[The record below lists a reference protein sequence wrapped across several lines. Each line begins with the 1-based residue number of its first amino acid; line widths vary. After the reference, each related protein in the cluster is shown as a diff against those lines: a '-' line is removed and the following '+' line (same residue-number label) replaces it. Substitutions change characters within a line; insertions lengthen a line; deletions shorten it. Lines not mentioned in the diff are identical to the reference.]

1 MSSFSTL
8 CVTATIESL
17 VADELVEQTLANK
30 TIGVAMG
37 YEISQAIRTLDADTA
52 NELLKKINGIIDV
65 AVEKIHEVLI
75 EVNEEV
81 TSTEEARAAG
91 LE

>member
-30 TIGVAMG
+30 SIGVAMG
-37 YEISQAIRTLDADTA
+37 YEISQAIRTLEPDTA

-65 AVEKIHEVLI
+65 AVEKIHEVLTEI
-75 EVNEEV
+75 NEEV

>member
-30 TIGVAMG
+30 VAMG
-37 YEISQAIRTLDADTA
+37 YEICQAIRTLEPDTA

-65 AVEKIHEVLI
+65 AVEKIHEVLTEI
-75 EVNEEV
+75 NEEV